1 MKKYTPGPW
10 QYKPDLCKD
19 DNVFAGEKRT
29 ANVFGA
35 ADTWYETE
43 FEANARLIAAAPELL
58 EACKTAMRI
67 LALWGGNDCPEE
79 NRALFMMQNAF
90 EMAIKKAESG
100 VPRQA

>member
-1 MKKYTPGPW
+1 VKNIGVIEMKKYTPGPW

-19 DNVFAGEKRT
+19 DNVFAGDKRI

-58 EACKTAMRI
+58 EALKMVLHHGRI
-67 LALWGGNDCPEE
+67 DDSESRMTQVA
-79 NRALFMMQNAF
+79 A
-90 EMAIKKAESG
+90 AITKAEAVSK
-100 VPRQA
+100 